1 MPKLL
6 VIDDEPAIRGLLETL
21 LVRKGYT
28 VSAASSGAKGLELF
42 RRERPDAVILDLR
55 MEGMDGLAVLQE
67 LRKLDGAK
75 PVIILTGAGTEQ
87 LEYQARLLGASAFVE
102 KQFSLHELG
111 HWLKVCLGNE
121 GAIAAPPSEAECRS

>member
-28 VSAASSGAKGLELF
+28 VSVASSGAKGLELF
-42 RRERPDAVILDLR
+42 RREDPDAVILDLR
-55 MEGMDGLAVLQE
+55 MEGMDGLSVLQE
-67 LRKLDGAK
+67 LRRLDGAK
-75 PVIILTGAGTEQ
+75 PIIILTGAGTEQ

-102 KQFSLHELG
+102 KQFSLHDLG
-111 HWLKVCLGNE
+111 RSLKVCLGNV
-121 GAIAAPPSEAECRS
+121 GSAGLPKSEAECPT